1 MSTREGSLWGG
12 RFADGPSDAL
22 AALSKSTHF
31 DWVLAPYDIVASRAH
46 AVILFRAG
54 LLTEEQRD
62 GLLTGLDQLA
72 TDVADGSF
80 SPLVTDEDV
89 HAALE
94 RGLIDRVGPDL
105 GGRLRAGRSRNDQV
119 ATLFRMWLRD
129 AVRRVA
135 AGALDVVGALAAQAA
150 AHPDAIMPGKTHL
163 QSAQPVLLAH
173 HLLAH
178 AHPLL
183 RDVDRLADFDTRAA
197 ISPYGSGALA
207 GSSLG
212 LDPDAIA
219 AELGFTAAADNS
231 IDATASRDFAAEA
244 AFVFAMIGVDLSRL
258 AEDVILWSSTEFGYA
273 TLHDSWSTGS
283 SIMPQKKNPDIA
295 ELARGKSGRLI
306 GNLAGLLATL
316 KAQPLAYNRDLQEDK
331 EPVFDSV
338 AQLELVLPA
347 MAGLVGSL
355 TFDVD
360 RMAALAPAGYTLAT
374 DIAEWL
380 VRQGVPFRSAHEAA
394 GAAVRV
400 AEQRGVGLDE
410 LTDDELAAI
419 SGDLTPQVREVL
431 TIEGSVASRDAR
443 GGTAPVRVAEQ
454 VENVL
459 ASAERLK
466 ERLDDGAR
474 GSR

>member
-46 AVILFRAG
+46 TVILYRAG
-54 LLTEEQRD
+54 LLSEEQRD
-62 GLLTGLDQLA
+62 GLLAGLDSLA
-72 TDVADGSF
+72 EDVADGSF
-80 SPLVTDEDV
+80 TPLVTDEDV

-129 AVRRVA
+129 AVRRIA
-135 AGALDVVGALAAQAA
+135 AGALDVVAALVAQAA
-150 AHPDAIMPGKTHL
+150 AHPEAIMPGKTHL

-183 RDVDRLADFDTRAA
+183 RDVDRIVDFDKRAA
-197 ISPYGSGALA
+197 VSPYGSGALA

-219 AELGFTAAADNS
+219 AELGFASAADNS

-258 AEDVILWSSTEFGYA
+258 AEDVILWSSTEFGYVK
-273 TLHDSWSTGS
+273 LHDAWSTGS

-331 EPVFDSV
+331 EPVFDAV

-355 TFDVD
+355 TFDVQ

-394 GAAVRV
+394 GAAVRA
-400 AEQRGVGLDE
+400 AEQRAVGLDE

-419 SGDLTPQVREVL
+419 SPALTPQVREVL
-431 TIEGSVASRDAR
+431 TIEGSVSSRDAR
-443 GGTAPVRVAEQ
+443 GGTAPARVAEQ
-454 VENVL
+454 IDNVAATAARL
-459 ASAERLK
+459 RERL
-466 ERLDDGAR
+466 GGPA
-474 GSR
+474 

>member
-1 MSTREGSLWGG
+1 MSTNEGSLWGG
-12 RFADGPSDAL
+12 RFAGGPSDAL

-31 DWVLAPYDIVASRAH
+31 DWVLAPYDITASRAH
-46 AVILFRAG
+46 TIVLFRAG
-54 LLTEEQRD
+54 LLSEEQRD
-62 GLLTGLDQLA
+62 GLLAGLDSLA
-72 TDVADGSF
+72 EDVADGSF
-80 SPLVTDEDV
+80 SPLVSDEDV

-135 AGALDVVGALAAQAA
+135 AGALDVVAALAAQAA
-150 AHPDAIMPGKTHL
+150 AHPKAIMPGKTHM

-183 RDVDRLADFDTRAA
+183 RDVDRLVDADKRAA
-197 ISPYGSGALA
+197 VSPYGSGALA

-212 LDPDAIA
+212 LEPDAIA
-219 AELGFTAAADNS
+219 EELGFSAAADNS
-231 IDATASRDFAAEA
+231 IDATAARDFAAEA
-244 AFVFAMIGVDLSRL
+244 AFVFGLIGVDLSRL
-258 AEDVILWSSTEFGYA
+258 AEDVILWSSTEFGYV

-306 GNLAGLLATL
+306 GNLTGLLATL

-338 AQLELVLPA
+338 AQLELLLPA
-347 MAGLVGSL
+347 MAGLVGTLS
-355 TFDVD
+355 FDVD
-360 RMAALAPAGYTLAT
+360 RMAQLAPLGYTLAT

-380 VRQGVPFRSAHEAA
+380 VRRGVPFRTAHEAA
-394 GAAVRV
+394 GAAVRA
-400 AEQRGVGLDE
+400 AEARGIGLEELADAELADIHPE
-410 LTDDELAAI
+410 LTA
-419 SGDLTPQVREVL
+419 GVRDVL
-431 TIEGSVASRDAR
+431 TVDGSVKSRDAR
-443 GGTAPVRVAEQ
+443 GGTAPIQVAKQ
-454 VENVL
+454 
-459 ASAERLK
+459 
-466 ERLDDGAR
+466 
-474 GSR
+474 